1 MPFFEALVFLTPFFL
16 PQARGEAHLRVPQPR
31 QLSAA
36 AVSAFNSVIC
46 SLSDC
51 P

>member
-1 MPFFEALVFLTPFFL
+1 MGFFEALVFLTPFFL
-16 PQARGEAHLRVPQPR
+16 PQARGDSESASTKA
-31 QLSAA
+31 SAA